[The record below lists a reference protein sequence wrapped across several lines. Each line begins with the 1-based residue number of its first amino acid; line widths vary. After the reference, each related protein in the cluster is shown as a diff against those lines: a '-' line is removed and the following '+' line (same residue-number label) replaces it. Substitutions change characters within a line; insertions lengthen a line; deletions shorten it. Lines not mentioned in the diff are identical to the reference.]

1 MARKKS
7 TQKKT
12 TRKKSATKSASGA
25 GTVTHSRHKSTTR
38 KNNPPAALAGEAP
51 VPPAPKAVY
60 DYSPRLNPVLRSDP
74 QGEYTA
80 LLDAATKRTLTKDEA
95 ATLEAALA
103 SRAPWLEW
111 ANKRETDTRDL
122 RVDPVALH
130 IHERISAQ
138 AILKTAAKDVQDSN
152 FRGLFGDPQQAYHE
166 AVQFYKHDI
175 DWTNRL
181 ILGDSLSVM
190 SSLARRESLSG
201 GVQMIYM
208 DPPYGIKFAS
218 NFQPQV
224 GQRDVKDKDTDLTRE
239 PEMVRAYRDTWHLGI
254 HSYLAYLRDRLIVAR
269 ELLADS
275 GSIFVQI
282 SDENLH
288 RVRQV
293 MDEVFGAENFCSV
306 ITFAKTSGFSP
317 TLLSNVSDYLIW
329 YAKDKEHVRYRQL
342 SIEKTLG
349 EAGAT
354 QYTYAEDQKSS
365 AIRNFQSLEDLNENE
380 KVFAHG
386 DLSAQGTSGNTS
398 DFELAGVDFSP
409 PKNSHWKTTENGI
422 RRLIESC
429 RAVMI
434 GKSARYK
441 RYLDDF
447 PIYPISNIW
456 TDTNVS
462 GFADKKQFV
471 VQTNVGVVARCM
483 LMTTD
488 PGDLVLD
495 PTCGS
500 GTTAYVAEQWG
511 RRWITTDTSRVALA
525 LARQRLLTAKF
536 DRYLLEDETK
546 DEAATK
552 NGKGIDPATNFQYKT
567 VPHITLGSIARNE
580 NLDPIF
586 AEHEPI
592 LDEKLAAVNV
602 ALKDVDDTL
611 REKLVTKLAE
621 KMQDEGLRAATDA
634 DRRRWLLPGT
644 PRKVIETAYAGKK
657 KLKVKHVKDAFA
669 QVPPDGKFEHW
680 HVPFDT
686 DDDWPEALSKA
697 VNDYRKAWRAKM
709 DAVNACIDANAEQE
723 TLVDQPVKVPGVVRV
738 TGPFTVEAVQ
748 PPEMSLSDEAVRSDD
763 PEFAATPGD
772 LETFHADGEPVR
784 ESREVQPRP
793 ELDVQN
799 VDAYLDTMIQLLR
812 ADGVKFP
819 NNKTMRFTR
828 LERRSDI
835 NGLGVHAEGRWE
847 AIDGEADNDPE
858 GEATVAVVIGPQYG
872 SVTSGQ
878 VIDAMRWALRQGYT
892 DIVFAGFSFDATA
905 QAEIEHYKDGKMRMH
920 LAHIRPDVN
929 PAMDGLLKNPA
940 KPGEGQLFAVF
951 GQPRVEVHDPDEDGL
966 VRVEMEG
973 VDIYDPVKNVTL
985 STKADKVACWLL
997 DGDYDGQTFCV
1008 TQAFFPDKS
1017 AWGKLAKALGGK
1029 DGTIDDDAFEAL
1041 SGTVSL
1047 PFAIGEHKRAAVKV
1061 IDPRGNEVM
1070 KVVAIG
1076 G

>member
-1 MARKKS
+1 MARKKAS
-7 TQKKT
+7 KKKT
-12 TRKKSATKSASGA
+12 TAKPS
-25 GTVTHSRHKSTTR
+25 GTVTHSRHKSTKR

-51 VPPAPKAVY
+51 VPAAPKAAY
-60 DYSPRLNPVLRSDP
+60 SYSPRLNPALRADP
-74 QGEYTA
+74 DGEYKA
-80 LLDAATKRTLTKDEA
+80 LLRAATKRTLTKDEA

-103 SRAPWLEW
+103 SRTPWLEW
-111 ANKRETDTRDL
+111 ANKRETDTADL

-138 AILKTAAKDVQDSN
+138 AILKTATREVQDAD
-152 FRGLFGDPQQAYHE
+152 FRGLFADPQQAYHE

-190 SSLARRESLSG
+190 SSLALRENLAG
-201 GVQMIYM
+201 QVQMIYM

-254 HSYLAYLRDRLIVAR
+254 HSYLSYLRDRLIVAR

-293 MDEVFGAENFCSV
+293 MDEVFGSENFMSQ
-306 ITFAKTSGFSP
+306 ISFRTKIPLNNKYLANIADS
-317 TLLSNVSDYLIW
+317 LIW
-329 YAKDKEHVRYRQL
+329 YGKNKERIKFRRAFTDRNIGDDSSYSMVELPTGEKARL
-342 SIEKTLG
+342 SDEERTDAIQNGGRPYAMADLKASGYTESCHFEFHLDGRKAYPPGSNSWKTNPVG
-349 EAGAT
+349 MMRVVKSGRAAWQKTTPRAVGYADDYPVMEITNQWVDTQGAT
-354 QYTYAEDQKSS
+354 GKQYVVE
-365 AIRNFQSLEDLNENE
+365 
-380 KVFAHG
+380 
-386 DLSAQGTSGNTS
+386 TSGK
-398 DFELAGVDFSP
+398 V
-409 PKNSHWKTTENGI
+409 I
-422 RRLIESC
+422 
-429 RAVMI
+429 
-434 GKSARYK
+434 
-441 RYLDDF
+441 
-447 PIYPISNIW
+447 
-456 TDTNVS
+456 
-462 GFADKKQFV
+462 Q
-471 VQTNVGVVARCM
+471 RCM

-536 DRYLLEDETK
+536 DRYLLEDETR

-567 VPHITLGSIARNE
+567 VPHITLGSIARND

-586 AEHEPI
+586 AEYEPI
-592 LDEKLAAVNV
+592 LDEKLASLNKAITKVND
-602 ALKDVDDTL
+602 AL
-611 REKLVTKLAE
+611 REKLVAKLAK
-621 KMQDEGLRAATDA
+621 KMQDKGLRSATDA
-634 DRRRWLLPGT
+634 DRRRWLLPST
-644 PRKVIETAYAGKK
+644 SREVIESAYAGKS
-657 KLKVKHVKDAFA
+657 KLKVKHVKDALD
-669 QVPPDGKFEHW
+669 QVPPEGKFEHW

-686 DDDWPEALSKA
+686 DDDWPATLSEAVK
-697 VNDYRKAWRAKM
+697 NYRDAWRAKM

-748 PPEMSLSDEAVRSDD
+748 PPEMSLSDGTTTTAETGGMFGGS
-763 PEFAATPGD
+763 PE
-772 LETFHADGEPVR
+772 EQEDGELQTWDVKVV
-784 ESREVQPRP
+784 ESRPDM
-793 ELDVQN
+793 DVQN
-799 VDAYLDTMIQLLR
+799 VDAYLDTMVQLLR

-819 NNKTMRFTR
+819 GNQTMRFTR
-828 LERRSDI
+828 LERRRDVS
-835 NGLGVHAEGRWE
+835 GLNVHAEGRWE
-847 AIDGEADNDPE
+847 AIGGDADPDQE
-858 GEATVAVVIGPQYG
+858 GPATVAVVIGPQYG
-872 SVTSGQ
+872 SVTNRQ
-878 VIDAMRWALRQGYT
+878 VIDAMKWALRRGYT
-892 DIVFAGFSFDATA
+892 DIVFAGFSFDASA
-905 QAEIEHYKDGKMRMH
+905 QAEIENYEDEALRMH

-929 PAMDGLLKNPA
+929 PAMDGLLKDPA

-951 GQPRVEVHDPDEDGL
+951 GQPRVEVHEPDEDGL
-966 VRVEMEG
+966 VKVEMQG
-973 VDIYDPVKNVTL
+973 VDIYDPVKNVIQ
-985 STKADKVACWLL
+985 STKAGKVACWLL

-1029 DGTIDDDAFEAL
+1029 DGTIDDAAFETL

-1047 PFAIGEHKRAAVKV
+1047 PFAIGENKRAAVKV

-1070 KVVAIG
+1070 KVVRL
-1076 G
+1076 